1 MPTAQEDLN
10 SSDEEEGPLDPVAE
24 ARRQRAIQLLAKVL
38 KKPVESND
46 STGKP
51 QASAA
56 DTDAEVRFLQELLN
70 DLQKG
75 VPATK
80 VASGIRDRLSVLGIR
95 APFRKEEE
103 KVGLVIGDPDFFDF
117 LD

>member
-1 MPTAQEDLN
+1 MEAQELL
-10 SSDEEEGPLDPVAE
+10 GGFAVALFDQFD
-24 ARRQRAIQLLAKVL
+24 RNQQHSWMHPIK
-38 KKPVESND
+38 
-46 STGKP
+46 
-51 QASAA
+51 
-56 DTDAEVRFLQELLN
+56 LQELLN
-70 DLQKG
+70 DLQMG

-103 KVGLVIGDPDFFDF
+103 KVSLVVGDPDFFDF